1 MDERTLMASRIARL
15 ARPRWRSPD
24 VRDVVEAL
32 RERLVGSEEKRRRL
46 RRWALIGGPPALLGA
61 ALGAWLLFG
70 PTPQP
75 DYRRDSLRKVF
86 DYTLLTEEFNRL
98 PVEKRL
104 ELIGLLVGRLKNMSA
119 GDSAL
124 MAAFAAGIAG
134 AAREQLERN
143 ASTLAIDV
151 WDMYAREYAQVP
163 EADREAFLDQTFIEF
178 TKMMETVAG
187 ETRDVS
193 DAERL
198 AEGHRQAKRDQ
209 EMMSRG
215 RGPSGR
221 MMGRLFGYMRDNVG
235 SHASPAQRT
244 RGMLMMR
251 DMVRRLRGEDGPG

>member
-1 MDERTLMASRIARL
+1 MRDL
-15 ARPRWRSPD
+15 AA
-24 VRDVVEAL
+24 AL
-32 RERLVGSEEKRRRL
+32 RERLVGTEEKRRRL
-46 RRWALIGGPPALLGA
+46 RTWTLRAGPPLLLA
-61 ALGAWLLFG
+61 VAVVAWLILR

-119 GDSAL
+119 ADSAL
-124 MAAFAAGIAG
+124 MAAFAAGVAG
-134 AAREQLERN
+134 AARGQLERN

-151 WDMYAREYAQVP
+151 WDMYAREYAHVP

-193 DAERL
+193 DAQRL
-198 AEGHRQAKRDQ
+198 AEGRRQAERDQ
-209 EMMSRG
+209 EMMNRG

-221 MMGRLFGYMRDNVG
+221 MMGRMFSYMRENVG
-235 SHASPAQRT
+235 SHASPTQRT

-251 DMVRRLRGEDGPG
+251 DMVRRLRGENGPG